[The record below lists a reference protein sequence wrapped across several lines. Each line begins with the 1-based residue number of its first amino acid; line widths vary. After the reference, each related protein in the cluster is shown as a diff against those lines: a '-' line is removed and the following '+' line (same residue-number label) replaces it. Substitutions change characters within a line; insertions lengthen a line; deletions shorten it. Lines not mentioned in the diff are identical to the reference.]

1 MSVKRALAVDAKLVW
16 AHETMLVAASDYD
29 IASER
34 IAQLEAALRK
44 AHGVIRSCVTSGV
57 LRHDLN
63 CFLAEESSVLENEVS
78 K

>member
-1 MSVKRALAVDAKLVW
+1 MERHS
-16 AHETMLVAASDYD
+16 AATAGGYMTYQDKD
-29 IASER
+29 IGQLIKR